1 MAPSLSAELYGPTI
15 SDVSISGRTQPR
27 TGQRPSREPAVQE
40 SPARERRVGTR
51 RIESRK
57 GRDLTPPRCR
67 RALAFA
73 PYVEGPSL
81 TGLPHPTTTTWPPS
95 AALSC
100 T

>member
-40 SPARERRVGTR
+40 SPARGRRVGTR

-57 GRDLTPPRCR
+57 GRYLTPPQCPP
-67 RALAFA
+67 ALAFA
-73 PYVEGPSL
+73 PYLQCPSL
-81 TGLPHPTTTTWPPS
+81 TGPHPQTPTTSHS
-95 AALSC
+95 ATALSC
-100 T
+100 